1 MSKQMY
7 NGFERM
13 KRMFCPIRRIIAKF
27 LFLIKKKEGAPPRLS
42 KKEGRGTPKGSRKKG
57 RDPQGCQISF
67 LTPKSGSTL
76 TFLPEK
82 CQSVEFWQNII
93 FGEIPNL

>member
-42 KKEGRGTPKGSRKKG
+42 KKEGRGTSKGSRKKG
-57 RDPQGCQISF
+57 RG
-67 LTPKSGSTL
+67 TPKAVKFPSLHPKAGAH
-76 TFLPEK
+76 
-82 CQSVEFWQNII
+82 
-93 FGEIPNL
+93 